1 MPLSRYKKFCYRIF
15 GDLAE
20 NSASEK
26 LKLELVQAGIN
37 VRAGAY
43 LAYTWMNTILSVII
57 TGIVIPLILF
67 VMLPLLGVESTDFIS
82 IPFFSKS
89 PPSTMGVLLFVLVI
103 LVPFGVGFLVYFL
116 HLTYPRRR
124 AKMRGKKIDHT
135 LPYAL
140 NFISAMSAA
149 GIAPHEIF
157 ISLSKQGIYGEV
169 KEEAARIAKDM
180 KLLGLDIITALKRAA
195 ETTPS
200 QRFREFLQGAIVTV
214 TSGGTLKPYFM
225 TKAEQ
230 YIRENRQIQKQF
242 LETLGVMAEAY
253 VTAAVAGPLF
263 ILIVLPLMM
272 SIKGGAEQLF
282 LIELFA
288 FIIMPLVHL
297 LFAVVIKSISPEV

>member
-20 NSASEK
+20 NSVTEK
-26 LKLELVQAGIN
+26 LKNDLIQANIDI
-37 VRAGAY
+37 RAGAY
-43 LAYTWMNTILSVII
+43 LAYAWMNTIISII
-57 TGIVIPLILF
+57 VSAVVLLLFFVVLPLIGIKL
-67 VMLPLLGVESTDFIS
+67 IK
-82 IPFFSKS
+82 IPTASS
-89 PPSTMGVLLFVLVI
+89 SSAIDVLLFVI
-103 LVPFGVGFLVYFL
+103 MFLVPFSIGFLVYFL
-116 HLTYPRRR
+116 HLTYPGSR
-124 AKMRGKKIDHT
+124 AKARGKKIDHS

-180 KLLGLDIITALKRAA
+180 KLLGLDVVTALKKAIDR
-195 ETTPS
+195 TPS
-200 QRFREFLQGAIVTV
+200 QRFREFLQGAVVTV

-225 TKAEQ
+225 AKADQ
-230 YIRENRQIQKQF
+230 YMRENRQIQKQF

-263 ILIVLPLMM
+263 VLIVIVLLSMIQSSPQSVIFMYFFVLLILPL
-272 SIKGGAEQLF
+272 IHLG
-282 LIELFA
+282 FA
-288 FIIMPLVHL
+288 L
-297 LFAVVIKSISPEV
+297 AVKFMTPEV